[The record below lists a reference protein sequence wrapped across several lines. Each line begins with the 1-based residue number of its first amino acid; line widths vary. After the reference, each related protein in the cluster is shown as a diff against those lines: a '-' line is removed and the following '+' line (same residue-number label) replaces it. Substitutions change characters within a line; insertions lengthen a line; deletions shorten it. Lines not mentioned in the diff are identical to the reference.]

1 MAQTLSFKEIV
12 KPLSKENIYIAGENY
27 SNYQGWIE
35 GALETSDNVL
45 KTLLKSQKGGKRNKT
60 KKNFL
65 KSSQNKTKKIDQQ
78 ILKNNL
84 KKTEVIELKKGYK
97 VIEQKA
103 RYELGLIK
111 KGEIFILRNEWQD

>member
-1 MAQTLSFKEIV
+1 MNNKISEKDKKAWDEFLSNNQKLPD
-12 KPLSKENIYIAGENY
+12 KDNI
-27 SNYQGWIE
+27 
-35 GALETSDNVL
+35 
-45 KTLLKSQKGGKRNKT
+45 
-60 KKNFL
+60 
-65 KSSQNKTKKIDQQ
+65 QNKTEKIEQQ

>member
-1 MAQTLSFKEIV
+1 MKVKLIV
-12 KPLSKENIYIAGENY
+12 SNILVKNY
-27 SNYQGWIE
+27 SMNKLIISFIFILFALQISLWNSETGIPKLIE
-35 GALETSDNVL
+35 VKDNI
-45 KTLLKSQKGGKRNKT
+45 
-60 KKNFL
+60 
-65 KSSQNKTKKIDQQ
+65 QNKTKKIEQQ

-84 KKTEVIELKKGYK
+84 KKNEVIELKKGYK

>member
-1 MAQTLSFKEIV
+1 MNKLIISFILILFALQISLWNSETGIPKLIEV
-12 KPLSKENIYIAGENY
+12 KDNI
-27 SNYQGWIE
+27 
-35 GALETSDNVL
+35 
-45 KTLLKSQKGGKRNKT
+45 
-60 KKNFL
+60 
-65 KSSQNKTKKIDQQ
+65 QNKTKKIEQQ